1 LLAIASPGVA
11 AVADPLAAGAL
22 AVVVTAGPA
31 VVDEELA
38 SVSGGVVVLV
48 TVVVVVVLVME
59 VVVVAVVVV
68 VVVAVVVVGRTW
80 HVPLASDVAFIS
92 PWPVGQVGCSA
103 HTYPFTPRPA
113 LCGIAA
119 WYRHQHSSCQ
129 LSATA
134 KQSM

>member
-1 LLAIASPGVA
+1 
-11 AVADPLAAGAL
+11 
-22 AVVVTAGPA
+22 
-31 VVDEELA
+31 VDEELA

-68 VVVAVVVVGRTW
+68 VVVVVAVVVVGRTW
-80 HVPLASDVAFIS
+80 HIPLASDVAFIS

-103 HTYPFTPRPA
+103 HTCPFAPRPA
-113 LCGIAA
+113 LGGIAA
-119 WYRHQHSSCQ
+119 WHRHQHSSCQ